1 MKSIRLLIVAGLA
14 LAITVPVMAQSAN
27 SPVHLNNRLR
37 LGYDDNVYQVGD
49 PTEKAGGLSK
59 KDSLRIIEELEL
71 LVALNMER
79 TYLGLRYRPSFVWYE
94 DRADDDTE
102 LLHDLDFNFTYNFTP
117 VLALSL
123 SDNLR
128 ASELPELHDENY
140 IVREHDDN
148 IYNSAI
154 ATLTYAIR
162 PETRIDLSGR
172 VITMVYDSKSPAK
185 ENGDYYSLV
194 GGLTLRQQLASLTS
208 LSGDLRYQVLTY
220 NKAKKINARDADTIF
235 AGVGAEQTFSPK
247 MIGSLRAGISSRSY
261 DDSRYDDQNMPYGEG
276 SITFLPSPATR
287 ITASASYSIYESEV
301 ERYLSQNR
309 TYFSLSLAHDITA
322 KLNFYASS
330 AFSMGAYEKDY
341 AMDADLYDADENS
354 YLVSLRL
361 SYRINRINWIEVGY
375 QFVKL
380 DSEIKNRESYER
392 NRVDIGWKIQLF

>member
-14 LAITVPVMAQSAN
+14 LAITVPVMAQSTT

-37 LGYDDNVYQVGD
+37 LGYDDNIYQVGD

-79 TYLGLRYRPSFVWYE
+79 AYLGLRYRPSFIWYE
-94 DRADDDTE
+94 DRDNDDTE

-140 IVREHDDN
+140 VVRELDDN

-162 PETRIDLSGR
+162 PETRIDISGR
-172 VITMVYDSKSPAK
+172 VITMVYDSDSPAK

-208 LSGDLRYQVLTY
+208 LSGDLRYQALTY

-287 ITASASYSIYESEV
+287 ITASASYSIYESDV

-309 TYFSLSLAHDITA
+309 TYFSLSLAHDFTA

-361 SYRINRINWIEVGY
+361 SYRLNRINWIEVGY